1 MKHLILIISIAAG
14 ISIFVSCN
22 GNNQI
27 DTGTVSPFSAKDS
40 AFLASWK
47 SFKEKASKRGPGVF
61 DMPVDT
67 GIARRC
73 IDTLKEYMS
82 IDPDLTKLVNGYTE
96 SVWFGSSSLLAWF
109 EDNEIFKNSDS
120 IAIRLGMYTNEAYE
134 YYKTEGLKEENIGR
148 VTVFIWPYNTQGL
161 VPVTVTA
168 PFNIGSLHP

>member
-1 MKHLILIISIAAG
+1 MKRLILTLSVAAG
-14 ISIFVSCN
+14 IAIASAGCDGNRDTQTN
-22 GNNQI
+22 GP
-27 DTGTVSPFSAKDS
+27 VLSKKDS
-40 AFLASWK
+40 AFLAGWRN
-47 SFKEKASKRGPGVF
+47 FREKAKQKRTVVF

-67 GIARRC
+67 GIAQRC

-96 SVWFGSSSLLAWF
+96 AVWFGSDALLGWF

-134 YYKTEGLKEENIGR
+134 YYKTEGLSESSIGR